1 MHHHR
6 TRATAS
12 IVLVIVGGV
21 FLFIGAIALYARE
34 EIIDQ
39 NAFADRAVTALD
51 DDGVRH
57 LVSRELVANVIDRG
71 STDLVSA
78 RPLLESVVDA
88 TIQTAAFRKI
98 FRQAAYQTNR
108 VFFVR
113 DRKNALFDL
122 GDAAQVVRFGLQ
134 SVSPQLA
141 KQIPRD
147 LNAQLL
153 SIKRSE
159 FAGQTLS
166 IADHLRIVGILL
178 PALSLVAFVGA
189 VAVAPDR
196 RIGVLLCGVAVGAV
210 GALIAIALIIIKAR
224 TLAGVHGEDELTNQ
238 EVRDGVSGVFDAYLG
253 DLVTWSLLTALV
265 GLVVAGAAAAL
276 QPEDVESP
284 IVMFRR
290 RLFAQPRTWWGKA
303 LHGTTAL
310 ALGIAVVLNPWVA
323 LQITAIA
330 LGAYLVFFGASELLV
345 LLQRSG
351 QSAAAGEARRKRVLV
366 AAGGAA
372 TVVVAGLVAVIL
384 LVTGGGGGQSQAATG
399 TDRCNGSRA
408 LCALP
413 LNQVVFAGT
422 HNSFS
427 AADSPGWYIANQR
440 RTVSRQLRDGIRLF
454 LIDPHWG
461 VESNGQVR
469 TDFHAEAR
477 DRNRV
482 AKSLP
487 PDILRAAERLVGR
500 IGSTSTDGPPD
511 VWLCHSVC
519 ELGATKMVD
528 VLVTIRQFLD
538 RHRGEVVIL
547 FIEPYVPPKDI
558 AARFDRAGLTRYVTT
573 LRRDEPLPTLG
584 QLVRRD
590 KRVIVFTENDADGTV
605 PWYLNGFLFVQDTPL
620 GATKTSQLSCKRYRG
635 GTDSPLLMLNHW
647 ADLFPPKLTAN
658 RPFQRKQF
666 ILNRAHK
673 CAKLRGLPV
682 NMIAVDY
689 YDQGALI
696 PAVKELNRER
706 IEANRRS
713 GQ

>member
-1 MHHHR
+1 MNHQR

-147 LNAQLL
+147 LNARLL
-153 SIKRSE
+153 TIKRSE

-178 PALSLVAFVGA
+178 PTLALLSFVGA

-196 RIGVLLCGVAVGAV
+196 RVGVLLCGVAVGAA

-224 TLAGVHGEDELTNQ
+224 TLAGVHGQDELTNR

-290 RLFAQPRTWWGKA
+290 RLFAQPRTWWGRT
-303 LHGTTAL
+303 LHGSAAL

-323 LQITAIA
+323 LQVTAIA

-351 QSAAAGEARRKRVLV
+351 QSIAEGEATRRRALV
-366 AAGGAA
+366 VAGGAA
-372 TVVVAGLVAVIL
+372 TVLVAALVAVIL
-384 LVTGGGGGQSQAATG
+384 LITSGGGEQSQAATG

-422 HNSFS
+422 HNSMS

-440 RTVSRQLRDGIRLF
+440 RTVSRQLQDGIRLF

-461 VESNGQVR
+461 VASNGQVR
-469 TDFHAEAR
+469 TDFNAEAR

-528 VLVTIRQFLD
+528 VLVTIRQFLQ

-547 FIEPYVPPKDI
+547 FIEPYVSPQAI
-558 AARFDRAGLTRYVTT
+558 AERFDRAGLTRYVTT
-573 LRRDEPLPTLG
+573 LSRDKPLPTLG
-584 QLVRRD
+584 QLVRAD

-605 PWYLNGFLFVQDTPL
+605 PWYTNGFLFVQDTPL
-620 GATKTSQLSCKRYRG
+620 GVTKTSQLSCKRYRG

-647 ADLFPPKLTAN
+647 ADVFPPKLTAN
-658 RPFQRKQF
+658 RPFQRKSF
-666 ILNRAHK
+666 ILHRAHK
-673 CAKLRGLPV
+673 CAKVRGQPV

-696 PAVKELNRER
+696 PAVKELNQER
-706 IEANRRS
+706 IAANRRS
-713 GQ
+713 GR